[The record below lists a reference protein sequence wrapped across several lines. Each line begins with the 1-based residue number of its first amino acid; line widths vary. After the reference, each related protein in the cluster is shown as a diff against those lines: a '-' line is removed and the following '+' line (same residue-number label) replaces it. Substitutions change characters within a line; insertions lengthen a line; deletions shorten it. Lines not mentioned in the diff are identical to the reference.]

1 MRFVNVSVVRIG
13 DSTVKV
19 DHAQHVLIDLEK
31 VAVIAS
37 RHLWVD
43 GVRLSLA
50 EGESCCC
57 FCSVKHIVRVL
68 AELTRA
74 QAGDPLAPEHPNL

>member
-50 EGESCCC
+50 EGESERLT
-57 FCSVKHIVRVL
+57 RVL

-74 QAGDPLAPEHPNL
+74 QPGDPLVPHHPGL